1 MHSNR
6 FTTILLAACLMPL
19 KTLAV
24 PWGYT
29 GETGPAQWGKISK
42 EYATCQTGINQ
53 SPVDIQTTTTSK
65 LGLPALNLQY
75 IDGPTRF
82 RSINHTLQ
90 ATMSSYTPNFIEIGE
105 KLYYLKHFD
114 FHAPAEHTLNGKIYP
129 LELQLTHK
137 NQHGDIAIVAV
148 MFDIGEPNQ
157 AIQNLWESFPT
168 MEGNSMPIFS
178 PVDINQLLPDNKT
191 YWLYSGSIT
200 TPPCTEGVTWVVL
213 KKPVAL
219 SAEQLDKFHYI
230 VGPANNRPPQPLN
243 ERTITDSNSGGTE
256 ILY

>member
-1 MHSNR
+1 MHFNR
-6 FTTILLAACLMPL
+6 FTTILLAACLIPL
-19 KTLAV
+19 KTLAT

-42 EYATCQTGINQ
+42 KYATCQTGTNQ

-90 ATMSSYTPNFIEIGE
+90 ATMSSYTPNFIEIEE
-105 KLYYLKHFD
+105 KFYYLKHFD
-114 FHAPAEHTLNGKIYP
+114 FHAPSEHTLNGKIYP
-129 LELQLTHK
+129 LELQLVHK

-148 MFDIGEPNQ
+148 MFDIGETNQ
-157 AIQNLWESFPT
+157 AIQNLWESFPA

-178 PVDINQLLPDNKT
+178 PVDINQLLPDNKA

-219 SAEQLDKFHYI
+219 STEQLDKFHYI
-230 VGPANNRPPQPLN
+230 VGPANNRPPQSLN
-243 ERTITDSNSGGTE
+243 ERAITDSNSGGAG